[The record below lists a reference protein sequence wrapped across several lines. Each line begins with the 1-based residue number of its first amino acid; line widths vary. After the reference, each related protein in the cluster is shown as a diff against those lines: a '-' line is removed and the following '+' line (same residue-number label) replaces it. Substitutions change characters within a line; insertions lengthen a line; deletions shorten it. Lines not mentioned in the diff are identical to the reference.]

1 MSVAKVQKG
10 EKSNNPKNEKLEK
23 KKHLESLCWNKL
35 VLASVHF
42 VDELR

>member
-1 MSVAKVQKG
+1 MSVAKVQKV
-10 EKSNNPKNEKLEK
+10 KNSNNPKMKNWKTNTWK
-23 KKHLESLCWNKL
+23 VCAGTKL